1 MSISV
6 DENDV
11 HDILNDDSS
20 ADYSIE
26 VRMAEEIVND
36 ELAPHSANTD
46 RLEFVGELIAAAYA
60 KDDGDGN
67 ISSVTQGSAQVSF
80 DNDDALTYWRR
91 AKQMDPTGRLAQIE
105 KPAASVSVPDVR
117 GIE

>member
-1 MSISV
+1 MAIDV
-6 DENDV
+6 DESDV
-11 HDILNDDSS
+11 HDILDDDSS

-36 ELAPHSANTD
+36 ELAPYSDKTD

-67 ISSVTQGSAQVSF
+67 LSSVTQGSAQISWNNDAALSF
-80 DNDDALTYWRR
+80 WDR
-91 AKQMDPTGRLAQIE
+91 AVQMDPTGRLGSLEGDDFWCIAL
-105 KPAASVSVPDVR
+105 
-117 GIE
+117 